1 MLHSSQKVECSAM
14 GYGLPHFL
22 LEETSALEQSL
33 TYCIF
38 LHKAAGISNTED
50 IYTTPLEIVWGVSK
64 IFFILICS
72 DG

>member
-1 MLHSSQKVECSAM
+1 M

-50 IYTTPLEIVWGVSK
+50 IYTTPLEIV
-64 IFFILICS
+64 
-72 DG
+72 